1 MAAPLLALLLAA
13 AHAAP
18 SELDAPGPAARIES
32 ITPAL
37 DGRGGSMVLRPIALD
52 GARTELAF
60 GGKRC
65 RDHRIEPVV
74 LTQLFDALRTRQ
86 GVTATVEPSVDG
98 GPACL
103 RAITFFAADP

>member
-1 MAAPLLALLLAA
+1 MVAPLLALLLAA

-18 SELDAPGPAARIES
+18 SELDAPGATARIES

-37 DGRGGSMVLRPIALD
+37 DGRGGTLVLRPIALD
-52 GARTELAF
+52 GTRTELAF

-65 RDHRIEPVV
+65 RDHRLDAVV
-74 LTQLFDALRTRQ
+74 VAQLFEALRTRQ
-86 GVTATVEPSVDG
+86 GVTATAEPSVDG

-103 RAITFFAADP
+103 RAITFFALDP